1 MHEHRAH
8 RTTTRRRV
16 TISAALGVMV
26 ALIATGVATLASPVA
41 AAETTSSDVTA
52 VAYGPLPEQL
62 LDVHLPT
69 NRPGPF
75 PVMIYMHSGGWKAGS
90 RAFIPDFILQQVDRA
105 GLAVV
110 SIDYRLVTRAP
121 DGSVVNSFPVP
132 DQDVDRAIRFV
143 KAHAATWDLDPT
155 RVLIAGASAGGHLAA
170 LAAAAPGV
178 FVDPTLPR
186 RSRPD
191 LTAGRRRA
199 RLRRGQRSRHLR
211 AGRRLGTRPDE
222 RIPRLPRSP
231 LRAVRPRQGRG
242 GECGTARARRRSAR
256 VPRLRPPRLPGRT
269 RHPGRPARPR
279 LGHCPR
285 RRRPDPDQRRRARTD
300 RLRPQHGSLRP
311 RHDRDGSVDRHRH
324 RESVLD
330 DHPRPGSTRAPGD
343 PRRQCTTGEQTS
355 NPSRLISSRMDPVER
370 Q

>member
-16 TISAALGVMV
+16 TISVVSVAMV

-41 AAETTSSDVTA
+41 AAETKSSDVTA

-90 RAFIPDFILQQVDRA
+90 RAFIPDFLLQQVDRA

-121 DGSVVNSFPVP
+121 DGSFVNSFPVP

-178 FVDPTLPR
+178 FVDPTLPADLALISPR
-186 RSRPD
+186 VDGVLDFVGVSDFTTFGQAGGWAPD
-191 LTAGRRRA
+191 LMSGFLDCPAASYELCDPAKIEAASVAPHVGDDAPPAFFAYGLQDSLVAPATQGVPLALAWANARDVSGRTPINAHTVELEQTDCGHNMEASNLDMTAMEA
-199 RLRRGQRSRHLR
+199 WIDTIIANPSSTTTL
-211 AGRRLGTRPDE
+211 
-222 RIPRLPRSP
+222 
-231 LRAVRPRQGRG
+231 
-242 GECGTARARRRSAR
+242 ARAAR
-256 VPRLRPPRLPGRT
+256 G
-269 RHPGRPARPR
+269 HPVTAPAVQYR
-279 LGHCPR
+279 
-285 RRRPDPDQRRRARTD
+285 
-300 RLRPQHGSLRP
+300 
-311 RHDRDGSVDRHRH
+311 
-324 RESVLD
+324 
-330 DHPRPGSTRAPGD
+330 
-343 PRRQCTTGEQTS
+343 
-355 NPSRLISSRMDPVER
+355 
-370 Q
+370 